1 LHKRDFFD
9 KLSFQKPT
17 MSENL
22 KVLLIEDEK
31 EVAELY
37 RLKLSLDG
45 YDVSVAENGEE
56 GLKKA
61 LEDKPELI
69 FLDIKMP
76 GMDGFEVLKHLR
88 ADKVTKDTPVVILSN
103 FDEQEM
109 IEKGLTLGANEY
121 LIKSQFTPA
130 DLSAKA
136 KTWFSED

>member
-1 LHKRDFFD
+1 MSE
-9 KLSFQKPT
+9 KLS
-17 MSENL
+17 
-22 KVLLIEDEK
+22 VLLIEDEK

-37 RLKLSLDG
+37 RLKLTLDG
-45 YDVSVAENGEE
+45 YSVEVAQDGEE
-56 GLKKA
+56 GLQKA
-61 LEDKPELI
+61 LDLKPELI

-88 ADKVTKDTPVVILSN
+88 SSEITKKTPIVILSN

-121 LIKSQFTPA
+121 LIKSQFNPG

-136 KTWFSED
+136 KTWFSDD

>member
-1 LHKRDFFD
+1 MKRVDLVKSPHMND
-9 KLSFQKPT
+9 A
-17 MSENL
+17 L

-45 YDVSVAENGEE
+45 YDVLVATEGES

-61 LEDKPELI
+61 IEEKPDLI

-76 GMDGFEVLKHLR
+76 GMDGFEVLRHLR
-88 ADKVTKDTPVVILSN
+88 KNDITKLTPIVILSN

-109 IEKGLTLGANEY
+109 IEKGLALGANEY
-121 LIKSQFTPA
+121 LIKSQFSPG
-130 DLSAKA
+130 DLSAKT
-136 KTWFSED
+136 KTWFKKDQVT

>member
-1 LHKRDFFD
+1 
-9 KLSFQKPT
+9 
-17 MSENL
+17 MAENL

-45 YDVSVAENGEE
+45 YNVSVASDGQE

-61 LEDKPELI
+61 LEESPELI

-76 GMDGFEVLKHLR
+76 GMDGFEVLKRLR
-88 ADKVTKDTPVVILSN
+88 STESTKKTPIVILSN

-121 LIKSQFTPA
+121 LIKSQFTPGE
-130 DLSAKA
+130 LSKKA
-136 KTWFSED
+136 KTWFKDD

>member
-1 LHKRDFFD
+1 
-9 KLSFQKPT
+9 
-17 MSENL
+17 MNENL

-45 YDVSVAENGEE
+45 YNVLVASEGEA

-61 LEDKPELI
+61 IEDKPDLI

-88 ADKVTKDTPVVILSN
+88 KNEVTEKTPIVILSN

-109 IEKGLTLGANEY
+109 IEKGLALGANEY
-121 LIKSQFTPA
+121 LIKSQFNPS
-130 DLSAKA
+130 DLSAKTKNWFNA
-136 KTWFSED
+136 K

>member
-1 LHKRDFFD
+1 MNEK
-9 KLSFQKPT
+9 
-17 MSENL
+17 L

-45 YDVSVAENGEE
+45 YEVSVAADGQE

-61 LEDKPELI
+61 LDTKPDLI

-76 GMDGFEVLKHLR
+76 GMDGFEVLKNLR
-88 ADKVTKDTPVVILSN
+88 NNEVSKKTPIIILSN

-109 IEKGLTLGANEY
+109 IEKGLSLGANEY
-121 LIKSQFTPA
+121 LIKSQFNPSE
-130 DLSAKA
+130 LSAKT
-136 KTWFSED
+136 KSWFKKD

>member
-1 LHKRDFFD
+1 M
-9 KLSFQKPT
+9 T
-17 MSENL
+17 ENL

-45 YDVSVAENGEE
+45 YSVSVALDGQE
-56 GLKKA
+56 GLHKA
-61 LEDKPELI
+61 LNEHPDLI

-76 GMDGFEVLKHLR
+76 GMDGFEVLKILR
-88 ADKVTKDTPVVILSN
+88 SKEETKKTPIVILSN

-121 LIKSQFTPA
+121 LIKSQFNPGE
-130 DLSAKA
+130 LSKKA
-136 KTWFSED
+136 KTWFKDG

>member
-1 LHKRDFFD
+1 
-9 KLSFQKPT
+9 

-45 YDVSVAENGEE
+45 YSVFVAEDGAM

-61 LEDKPELI
+61 IEDKPDLI

-76 GMDGFEVLKHLR
+76 GMDGFEVLTHLR
-88 ADKVTKDTPVVILSN
+88 QNNVTKKTPIVILSN

-109 IEKGLTLGANEY
+109 IEKGLSLGANEY
-121 LIKSQFTPA
+121 LIKSQFNPSE
-130 DLSAKA
+130 LSEKT
-136 KTWFSED
+136 KTWFKK